1 LTRSEQAATERRSA
15 VEAASALDDQVTTA
29 ARARL
34 EQVRARIAKITGV
47 PVQRHRTPHTSVAA
61 EIRVD
66 PEMRGV
72 GSDIKLSELLRRY
85 ESTRDIY
92 SDLLK
97 RRENA
102 RVSMVLDAERRG
114 LTLRIQEAA
123 EMPVIPSSLRLMHIT
138 LIGLIFAALVP
149 LGILLAIVA
158 LDKRVRSPIQIEKL
172 AKVPL
177 LVSINY
183 TPQKREV
190 TLLKSRGFIAL
201 LMMAG
206 VFAVYAAAFIIKMRQ
221 T

>member
-1 LTRSEQAATERRSA
+1 VAA
-15 VEAASALDDQVTTA
+15 A

-34 EQVRARIAKITGV
+34 EAVRKRIALLTGK
-47 PVQRHRTPHTSVAA
+47 PVVHHHSPSAAVSVSAA
-61 EIRVD
+61 ERVD

-72 GSDIKLSELLRRY
+72 GHDIKLSELLRQY

-92 SDLLK
+92 QDLLK

-123 EMPVIPSSLRLMHIT
+123 EMPIIPSSLRLMHLT
-138 LIGLIFAALVP
+138 LIGLVVAALVP
-149 LGILLAIVA
+149 FGLLFAIIS
-158 LDKRVRSPIQIEKL
+158 LDRRVRSPFQIEKM

-183 TPQKREV
+183 TPEKREV
-190 TLLKSRGFIAL
+190 MRLRSRGFVVL
-201 LMMAG
+201 LMMAC
-206 VFAVYAAAFIIKMRQ
+206 VVAVYAAAFIIKMRNS
-221 T
+221 